1 MAQAAGFIVPYY
13 TATGWGG
20 AYVPDGE
27 ALPVLGGY
35 VDAPWADHVQEMPA
49 NTNFIFL
56 LTKWTIRLAPTSVKR
71 REQFYL

>member
-49 NTNFIFL
+49 NTNFYFFFL
-56 LTKWTIRLAPTSVKR
+56 QNGRYDWLRL
-71 REQFYL
+71 Q